1 MILEQAQ
8 LDVRPG
14 EELEFESTFATAK
27 HIISASPGFLSLR
40 LSRCVE
46 EPSKYLL
53 LVEWESLESHTEGFR
68 GSPAFQEWRR
78 LLHHYYDPAPTV
90 LHFEEVNAVLASAT

>member
-90 LHFEEVNAVLASAT
+90 LHFEEVTAVLASAT